1 MAPRWKW
8 KAAEAKAFAEPVS
21 ETVLQLQSSLAQ
33 TVASGFLSCCNIFL
47 SVEPEEAELLTVV
60 VSVLGR
66 LVVGAEKDKRWIQLS
81 YEEAFFLFYKL
92 KCIKISLHGRSLVN
106 GVDLWRSIRSFKPN
120 FTILYKAYSHL
131 RSKN

>member
-1 MAPRWKW
+1 MSSQTIILLCRERLISMAPRWKW
-8 KAAEAKAFAEPVS
+8 A
-21 ETVLQLQSSLAQ
+21 L
-33 TVASGFLSCCNIFL
+33 GFLSSCNVFL
-47 SVEPEEAELLTVV
+47 SEQAELLDRYCF
-60 VSVLGR
+60 GR
-66 LVVGAEKDKRWIQLS
+66 LVFGAEKDKRWIQLS